1 MVAKKRTKL
10 ADARK
15 PTHSLDAARPSKGA
29 KGGRD
34 ASTVRFEFFIDG
46 VCHLVRCLS

>member
-15 PTHSLDAARPSKGA
+15 PTHSQDAARPSKGA

-34 ASTVRFEFFIDG
+34 AATVRFFESFF
-46 VCHLVRCLS
+46 